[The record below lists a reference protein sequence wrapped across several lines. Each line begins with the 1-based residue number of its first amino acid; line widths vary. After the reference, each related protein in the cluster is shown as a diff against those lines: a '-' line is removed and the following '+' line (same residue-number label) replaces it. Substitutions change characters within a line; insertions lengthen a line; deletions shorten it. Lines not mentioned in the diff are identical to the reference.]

1 MTAQST
7 AQLRD
12 ASAGAEAR
20 HPGDPGPARAPKART
35 PRTTARWRPAPCARS
50 PVRWDAWARRT
61 AQAGHLSLGKLKVMS
76 AIEHCRTPLL
86 GGHVEQCDA
95 CGHIQIAYNSCHNR
109 HPEVSGRGVAA
120 VAGAIR
126 TGSGR
131 TDFNSWIHLITKK
144 SQPIHDAL
152 KHAFLRPLAL
162 HTWWGQTRSKPPG
175 GRRTLRSRSGSGA
188 GAGAS

>member
-1 MTAQST
+1 MGRNTQ
-7 AQLRD
+7 
-12 ASAGAEAR
+12 
-20 HPGDPGPARAPKART
+20 
-35 PRTTARWRPAPCARS
+35 ARS
-50 PVRWDAWARRT
+50 PKRPPDPLMPRQVLEFADILRDHGPARRT

-162 HTWWGQTRSKPPG
+162 HTWWGQTRSKPPS

-188 GAGAS
+188 GAS